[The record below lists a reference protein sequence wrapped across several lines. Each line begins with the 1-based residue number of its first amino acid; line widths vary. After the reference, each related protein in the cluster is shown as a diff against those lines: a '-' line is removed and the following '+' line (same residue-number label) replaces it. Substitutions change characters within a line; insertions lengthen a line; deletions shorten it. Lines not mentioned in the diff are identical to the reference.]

1 MDFIKSQSIIKISI
15 YNSLTRIVSTEIAE
29 AYDTQR
35 TELSFRGRPRS
46 IRPALMVCLTFN
58 LDIKMSH
65 TLILD
70 EEIAFGNI
78 ILRNGIQVK
87 VNISQ

>member
-15 YNSLTRIVSTEIAE
+15 YNSLTRIVSTEIAD
-29 AYDTQR
+29 AYGTQR
-35 TELSFRGRPRS
+35 TELCFRERPRS
-46 IRPALMVCLTFN
+46 VRSTLMVGPTFN

>member
-1 MDFIKSQSIIKISI
+1 MAKD
-15 YNSLTRIVSTEIAE
+15 RI
-29 AYDTQR
+29 
-35 TELSFRGRPRS
+35 LSPMGLLFYS
-46 IRPALMVCLTFN
+46 
-58 LDIKMSH
+58 DIKMSH